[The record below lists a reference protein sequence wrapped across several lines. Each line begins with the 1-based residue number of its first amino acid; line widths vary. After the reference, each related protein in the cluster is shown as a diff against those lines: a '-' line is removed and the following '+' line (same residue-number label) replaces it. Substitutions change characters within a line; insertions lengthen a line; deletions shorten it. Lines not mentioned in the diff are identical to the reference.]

1 MDESDIGDQRAEKWI
16 ERGTE
21 KENER
26 IVRGERWVH
35 NSLFI
40 TDDHR
45 VGNLGGGLIVSGAA
59 SVLVKSVVYA
69 AGIVKKVWMMLS
81 KRMTTLLLL

>member
-1 MDESDIGDQRAEKWI
+1 MERRGKNKMTESEGAK
-16 ERGTE
+16 
-21 KENER
+21 
-26 IVRGERWVH
+26 RWVH

-45 VGNLGGGLIVSGAA
+45 VGNLGLFIGRLMSGAA

-69 AGIVKKVWMMLS
+69 TGK
-81 KRMTTLLLL
+81 

>member
-1 MDESDIGDQRAEKWI
+1 MTESEGAK
-16 ERGTE
+16 
-21 KENER
+21 
-26 IVRGERWVH
+26 RWVH

-45 VGNLGGGLIVSGAA
+45 VGNLGLFIGRLMSGAA

-69 AGIVKKVWMMLS
+69 TGK
-81 KRMTTLLLL
+81 

>member
-1 MDESDIGDQRAEKWI
+1 MWTDDIGDQRAEKWI

-21 KENER
+21 EENER

-45 VGNLGGGLIVSGAA
+45 VGNLGGLFVSGAA

-69 AGIVKKVWMMLS
+69 AGIVK
-81 KRMTTLLLL
+81 